1 MEGNVLKMFRKRAGY
16 SQKEVSDALHVTP
29 SAVSSWEAG
38 RWEPDQQNLA
48 ALADLFGVSVDAL
61 IGREVIEPRPAWQEI
76 KIQPELVAEDEVMIP
91 LVASLRC
98 GPGSNGDP
106 FFVIKDVP
114 IPSSYVRRWGEG
126 LKAIVAVGE
135 SMSPTIIPGDM
146 LICRPGDAWENSQV
160 VSVNA
165 DDSDMIKR
173 IYRTADGGIDLRSDN
188 PDFETLHYTAEDLEQ
203 DRVHVLG
210 RVLIPIGK
218 EL

>member
-1 MEGNVLKMFRKRAGY
+1 MGNNLKYYRKKAGKTQTQLSEFLGMSLTAY
-16 SQKEVSDALHVTP
+16 GHYETGRRQITP
-29 SAVSSWEAG
+29 
-38 RWEPDQQNLA
+38 DKLA
-48 ALADLFGVSVDAL
+48 KLADLYGVSVDDL
-61 IGREVIEPRPAWQEI
+61 IGRGSAEGVGRQIEEV
-76 KIQPELVAEDEVMIP
+76 PELVPEDEVMIP

-98 GPGSNGDP
+98 GPGSNGEP
-106 FFVIKDVP
+106 FSYIKDIP

-126 LKAIVAVGE
+126 LQAIIAVGE
-135 SMSPTIIPGDM
+135 SMSPTIIPGD
-146 LICRPGDAWENSQV
+146 LCICRPGDAWENSQV

-188 PDFETLHYTAEDLEQ
+188 PDFETLHYTAEDLKQ

>member
-1 MEGNVLKMFRKRAGY
+1 MEENLFRLYRKRAGY
-16 SQKEVSDALHVTP
+16 SQKEAADALNVTTA
-29 SAVSSWEAG
+29 AVSSWETG
-38 RWEPDQQNLA
+38 RYMPDPQNLK
-48 ALADLFGVSVDAL
+48 ALADLYGVTTDILLGRMTPLESFGRQINQQPAL
-61 IGREVIEPRPAWQEI
+61 VP
-76 KIQPELVAEDEVMIP
+76 EDEVLIP

-98 GPGSNGDP
+98 GPGTAGEP
-106 FFVIKDVP
+106 FVTIKDVP

-135 SMSPTIIPGDM
+135 SMSPTIVPGDR
-146 LICRPGDAWENSQV
+146 LICRPGDAWESGNV

-188 PDFETLHYTAEDLEQ
+188 PAFPPLHYTAEDLQQE
-203 DRVHVLG
+203 RLRVLG

>member
-1 MEGNVLKMFRKRAGY
+1 MNNLKYYRKKANKTQQEVALFLGVTQTAYGNYELGKRQMTPA
-16 SQKEVSDALHVTP
+16 AL
-29 SAVSSWEAG
+29 SS
-38 RWEPDQQNLA
+38 
-48 ALADLFGVSVDAL
+48 LADLYDVTVDDL
-61 IGREVIEPRPAWQEI
+61 LGRTGEPLGRSIEEV
-76 KIQPELVAEDEVMIP
+76 PELVPEDEVLIP

-98 GPGSNGDP
+98 GPGTAGEP
-106 FFVIKDVP
+106 FVTIKDVP

-135 SMSPTIIPGDM
+135 SMSPTIVPGDM
-146 LICRPGDAWENSQV
+146 LICRPGDAWESGNV

-188 PDFETLHYTAEDLEQ
+188 PAFETIHYSAEDLQ
-203 DRVHVLG
+203 QNRVSVLG